1 MQNRAIVFVKR
12 VTINCYKKLLAL
24 LYSIIFIGP
33 DFHRAMVA
41 TGPGETL
48 RIGCRPVRNWTQLQ
62 FRPRPHWGELIV
74 PHRHP
79 GYLNR
84 WVTGLAKAAAA
95 IRINHSGIPTNA
107 MAVRCMV
114 PSIRKICHSVNSS
127 KTWEAVWFRRIY
139 LIQTIASM
147 SSSRKQ

>member
-1 MQNRAIVFVKR
+1 
-12 VTINCYKKLLAL
+12 LLQKV
-24 LYSIIFIGP
+24 IGVVIL
-33 DFHRAMVA
+33 DH
-41 TGPGETL
+41 L
-48 RIGCRPVRNWTQLQ
+48 H
-62 FRPRPHWGELIV
+62 RPRLPQGNGGDWPRRNTPHRMPPCEELDPAAISSQTHWGELIA

-95 IRINHSGIPTNA
+95 IRINHSGIPTNP

-127 KTWEAVWFRRIY
+127 KT
-139 LIQTIASM
+139 
-147 SSSRKQ
+147 